1 VDVGT
6 IVRFDRTQGY
16 GFVTPDDGGED
27 VFFHASLFP
36 DNVKELV
43 RSGVRVEFRS
53 APSDRGPK
61 AVTARIIDDPLPGPA
76 RSAGQS
82 DSDELCDVLST
93 AEFALEVTDALLAEA
108 PSMTGAQI
116 VQVRRRLV
124 SFARQH
130 GWIDG

>member
-1 VDVGT
+1 MDVGT

-82 DSDELCDVLST
+82 DSDELC
-93 AEFALEVTDALLAEA
+93 ELLAEA